1 MKTNFNELNRVSRK
15 QRKEDL
21 IAAQIGL
28 TNKRDEMCLKC
39 CVAAISVA
47 VQDQY
52 RENIA
57 VFITLIVE
65 KLQSLKDRRE
75 LQRLKYDVTIRPLD
89 CKGAFYNAYIEN
101 TDQRSILEKR
111 QMEFHVTSTTATNSL
126 VAITFKPQYTNCHA
140 SSLIRSVRLNSGL
153 HSFIAYHVR

>member
-1 MKTNFNELNRVSRK
+1 VSCKHRK
-15 QRKEDL
+15 VDL
-21 IAAQIGL
+21 IAAQIAL
-28 TNKRDEMCLKC
+28 TNKRDEICLKC

-65 KLQSLKDRRE
+65 KLQSLKDRRAF
-75 LQRLKYDVTIRPLD
+75 QRLKYDVTIRPLD

-101 TDQRSILEKR
+101 TDQRRKKR
-111 QMEFHVTSTTATNSL
+111 KETNGISRH
-126 VAITFKPQYTNCHA
+126 INDRNKQF
-140 SSLIRSVRLNSGL
+140 
-153 HSFIAYHVR
+153 SFNNI